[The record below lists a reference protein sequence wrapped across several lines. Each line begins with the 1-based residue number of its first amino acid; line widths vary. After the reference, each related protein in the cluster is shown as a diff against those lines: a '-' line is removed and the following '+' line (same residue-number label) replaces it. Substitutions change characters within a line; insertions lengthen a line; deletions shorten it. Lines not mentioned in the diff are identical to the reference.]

1 MGLHRDG
8 SHYGLNA
15 VEIHVRRIIWYQL
28 CFLDIRTCEA
38 TGPRPQIHREDF
50 DTQLPL
56 NVNDIDVEGPNPPTQ
71 DSLGWTDMTCTRMRF
86 ECSEMHRYI
95 WRERPRVED
104 KTISL
109 TAILGKVQTF
119 VLETERK
126 FMPMLD
132 KNVPL
137 HYMTMLIYRLL
148 TFRMYVMILHR
159 YATSPGKPMPER
171 LRKILLSSG
180 VQQVEC
186 AIIIETAPAVAKWS
200 WVLGALHQYHS
211 AILLLSELY
220 ATPEHYFE
228 DRIWDTLDY
237 VFELPPDLTRREK
250 ATSVFQEIVQKSEY
264 FHSLRRVR
272 TPKKLEDELAAHL
285 KEHGIRQQAHPQ
297 IPQQEQ
303 QRQQDQSQQEQQK
316 HHQQQQQPQH
326 HQHQQHPS
334 ISSTATDSTASRP
347 RFRQDAI
354 PSLEFKNFTFIPEV
368 QYYAATAGRSS
379 TSPQDTSGRIL
390 PLGGH
395 EVIQNNVK
403 PAVDIDWVCT

>member
-8 SHYGLNA
+8 SHYGLGA

-56 NVNDIDVEGPNPPTQ
+56 NVNDIDLEGPNPPTQ
-71 DSLGWTDMTCTRMRF
+71 DSPGWTDMTCTRMRF

-109 TAILGKVQTF
+109 TTMIGKVQAF

-126 FMPMLD
+126 YMPMLD
-132 KNVPL
+132 KNIPL

-186 AIIIETAPAVAKWS
+186 AIIIETSPVVAKWS
-200 WVLGALHQYHS
+200 WILGALHQYHS

-237 VFELPPDLTRREK
+237 VFELPSDMTRREK
-250 ATSVFQEIVQKSEY
+250 ATSVFSEIVQKSEY

-272 TPKKLEDELAAHL
+272 TPKKLEESLTQHL
-285 KEHGIRQQAHPQ
+285 KEHQEM
-297 IPQQEQ
+297 QEQ
-303 QRQQDQSQQEQQK
+303 QL
-316 HHQQQQQPQH
+316 QQQQQQQLRQQQQQAQ
-326 HQHQQHPS
+326 HQHQL
-334 ISSTATDSTASRP
+334 SSSSNATMSTDTTGSRP
-347 RFRQDAI
+347 RIRQDAI

-368 QYYAATAGRSS
+368 QYYAGVAGRDS
-379 TSPQDTSGRIL
+379 TSPQETNSRI
-390 PLGGH
+390 PPIGGH
-395 EVIQNNVK
+395 EVAQNNVR
-403 PAVDIDWVCT
+403 PAVDIDWVG